1 MSDHRNQIILESL
14 YQKYIDLG
22 YEDAEAQELAAKEF
36 EENQKHTYCNGNTC
50 TPRRKRTERR
60 ADKIVCG

>member
-14 YQKYIDLG
+14 YHKYIELG

-36 EENQKHTYCNGNTC
+36 EENSN
-50 TPRRKRTERR
+50 
-60 ADKIVCG
+60 

>member
-14 YQKYIDLG
+14 YQKYIDPG

-36 EENQKHTYCNGNTC
+36 EENRN
-50 TPRRKRTERR
+50 
-60 ADKIVCG
+60 